1 MAELITGVI
10 ALPVLYLIGEFYWR
24 GGRDLLRTLRP
35 AVTGRIEAAEAEPLP
50 DSSRYDAALAT
61 ASAVLGELTARPEMS
76 QAEKLS
82 TVTYTILRA
91 MGEREQPCLPARE
104 GP

>member
-1 MAELITGVI
+1 
-10 ALPVLYLIGEFYWR
+10 
-24 GGRDLLRTLRP
+24 
-35 AVTGRIEAAEAEPLP
+35 
-50 DSSRYDAALAT
+50 
-61 ASAVLGELTARPEMS
+61 MS

-91 MGEREQPCLPARE
+91 MGPIEEQRLAARE